1 MIYRNRPSRTDEQ
14 MVASLSAVHLPLSC
28 ACQRQGEGRRSTK
41 GDWGT
46 SFSESSAVSPFP
58 SLFSSRVLSPH
69 IAGAC
74 FVLFLSRRDPFA
86 LFHPH
91 AHTHPRPIRTMR
103 AFIPLSFLLANLVGV
118 LSAPVAV
125 NYEPTAHLRRELQA
139 RSRSKPLRQR
149 RSERPTGV
157 YARFEAV
164 ARHQRRTAKA
174 IIRGDPLESRQDDS
188 TDGSFGSFDAGS
200 VASAGA
206 DSFGAAS
213 FGAASTGADSFDV
226 SSLGDSFN
234 VASTGDSFN
243 AGSIDDSFDA
253 GSTGGDS
260 FDAGSAG
267 NAASTGS
274 FNLGSLGDSFSLG
287 SLDAGSV
294 AAASDAGSVADLS
307 DTGSVADDTSSLD
320 GLDDTSDAGSVDT
333 ADDTSAADDN
343 SADSSLASVDSS
355 ANSTSP
361 SIASTTNSTSSFDDS
376 SFANSTSLDDN
387 SIANSTDSS
396 SNSTSIDSPSN
407 STSTNAT
414 TPISSFS
421 ATQTAT
427 SSLASNVATGT
438 SAASA
443 AAASN
448 TSALT
453 CGGAVPNAATI
464 SLIEKFE
471 GFVASPAPDPIGLP
485 TVGFGHKCT
494 SKSCAIPGFSFP
506 LTQDTAVQLL
516 NQDLATFVSCV
527 NSAVSPS
534 VVLTDNQVGALS
546 SFAFNLG
553 CGTLKSSTLLSQLN
567 AGQDPNTVAAAQIP
581 RFNKAGG
588 KVLSGLVSR
597 RAAEVALFQTPST
610 VQAHPC

>member
-1 MIYRNRPSRTDEQ
+1 MDGAAPNLRGQASKWWRRSPLSICHCPAPASAKGGATVQKATGAFRSPSR
-14 MVASLSAVHLPLSC
+14 LPFPLPL
-28 ACQRQGEGRRSTK
+28 
-41 GDWGT
+41 
-46 SFSESSAVSPFP
+46 
-58 SLFSSRVLSPH
+58 LFSLPAFFHHTSPGL
-69 IAGAC
+69 A
-74 FVLFLSRRDPFA
+74 S
-86 LFHPH
+86 
-91 AHTHPRPIRTMR
+91 PIPMR

-149 RSERPTGV
+149 RSERRTGV

-174 IIRGDPLESRQDDS
+174 ITRGDALESRQDDS

-226 SSLGDSFN
+226 GSLGDSFN
-234 VASTGDSFN
+234 VASTGDSFS

-253 GSTGGDS
+253 GSTGGES
-260 FDAGSAG
+260 FDAGSASAG

-274 FNLGSLGDSFSLG
+274 FNFGSLGDSFSLG
-287 SLDAGSV
+287 SLDAGSA

-320 GLDDTSDAGSVDT
+320 GLDDTSDAGSVDI

-343 SADSSLASVDSS
+343 SAESSLASVDSS